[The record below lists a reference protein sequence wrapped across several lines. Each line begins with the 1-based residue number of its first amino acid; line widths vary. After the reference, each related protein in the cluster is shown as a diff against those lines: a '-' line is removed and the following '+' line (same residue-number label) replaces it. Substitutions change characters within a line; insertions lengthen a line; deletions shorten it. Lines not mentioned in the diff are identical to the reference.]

1 MDEVAAETHY
11 AVLGLEP
18 RASRDQV
25 EKAYRFCLEMYREGS
40 LATYSLLQKDEIGA
54 IRGRIAQAYE
64 VLSDPGRRR
73 EYDMSLGVAGASAP
87 LLPFPAP
94 LPLAPPAPVAV
105 AVGEEAVA
113 PAPALAPDT
122 PHPSDMA
129 EPGDSPRPERPV
141 LPEHVTGQ
149 ELRKIREGRGVSLR
163 EIALASK
170 VGVRFLE
177 YIEEDRVALLPAPV
191 YLRGFLMEYGRALGL
206 DPRRTAEAYMANLP
220 PRRPEP

>member
-1 MDEVAAETHY
+1 VTDEGASETHY

-40 LATYSLLQKDEIGA
+40 LATYSLLQKDEIGV

-73 EYDMSLGVAGASAP
+73 EYDLSIGVAGAMAP
-87 LLPFPAP
+87 LLPFPPTATPLSMPRVAQPATLEPAAEGEPGALAAAEPATP
-94 LPLAPPAPVAV
+94 LPVTTAPAAPPP
-105 AVGEEAVA
+105 
-113 PAPALAPDT
+113 
-122 PHPSDMA
+122 
-129 EPGDSPRPERPV
+129 PV

-149 ELRKIREGRGVSLR
+149 ELRRIREGKGVSLR
-163 EIALASK
+163 EIALVSK

-220 PRRPEP
+220 